1 MNKISFEEF
10 KKIDIRVGIIKEA
23 EKVPNTD
30 KLLKLQVE
38 FGLKPSAFQTED
50 SPNHLAAQDGL
61 GEEREIRQIVSGIAE
76 YYSPDELVGK
86 QFPFV
91 YNLEPRVIRGE
102 ESNGMI
108 LGVGGEVGFVP
119 LSPVKEVPPGSG
131 VG

>member
-1 MNKISFEEF
+1 MEKITFEEF
-10 KKIDIRVGIIKEA
+10 EKINICVGTVKEA
-23 EKVPNTD
+23 EKVPDTK

-38 FGLKPSAFQTED
+38 FSD
-50 SPNHLAAQDGL
+50 S
-61 GEEREIRQIVSGIAE
+61 EVRQIVSGIAE
-76 YYSPDELVGK
+76 YYSPEELIGK

-91 YNLEPRVIRGE
+91 YNLEPRVICGK

-119 LSPVKEVPPGSG
+119 LSPIKEVPSGSG

>member
-1 MNKISFEEF
+1 MEKITFDEF
-10 KKIDIRVGIIKEA
+10 KKIDIRIGTVKEV

-38 FGLKPSAFQTED
+38 FS
-50 SPNHLAAQDGL
+50 DG
-61 GEEREIRQIVSGIAE
+61 EMRQIVSGIAE
-76 YYSPDELVGK
+76 YYSPDELCDK

-91 YNLEPRVIRGE
+91 YNLEPRTIRGE

-108 LGVGGEVGFVP
+108 LGVSGDVGFVTLTP
-119 LSPVKEVPPGSG
+119 TSEVYPGSG

>member
-1 MNKISFEEF
+1 MDKISFEEF
-10 KKIDIRVGIIKEA
+10 KKADIRIGTVKTA
-23 EKVPNTD
+23 EKIPDTD

-38 FGLKPSAFQTED
+38 FGLKPSARRAEG
-50 SPNHLAAQDGL
+50 SPEDGL

-76 YYSPDELVGK
+76 YYSPDELCGK

-91 YNLEPRVIRGE
+91 YNLEPRTIRGE

-108 LGVGGEVGFVP
+108 LGVGGDVGFVTLTP
-119 LSPVKEVPPGSG
+119 IREVPPGSG